1 MRAAGRFA
9 WNVLAAVT
17 VGVSLDAAQ
26 NLDRRQLERT
36 EETLRQEG
44 EAVLSLADAAAAGRA
59 VPADFDIVWHND
71 FLKAQAGTFIPFV
84 VRITAP
90 RVRTRAALL
99 YLRATA
105 RGTAAA
111 VDGRREDAEA
121 IGVARYPFEAIYPFE
136 MAMAP
141 ALPVRVTR
149 GFSLPP
155 GEYDLTVVVRERE
168 REGGRPPTPMASVLR
183 RTLSVPDFATG
194 ALTTS
199 SIILADSLADVP
211 EIPPASQQRE
221 HPYVVGGRDI
231 QPAEDAIFR
240 RQEELIVVFLVYNP
254 TITPEKL
261 FDLEVEYH
269 FFRKTGEGETYF
281 NRTEPQRFNPA
292 VLGPGY
298 DPSSGQPVMAGQGV
312 PLAGFE
318 PGEYRLAIHVRDL
331 VSGRFVERQ
340 LQFNVQ
346 P

>member
-9 WNVLAAVT
+9 WNVLAAVM

-26 NLDRRQLERT
+26 NLDRRQLERA

-44 EAVLSLADAAAAGRA
+44 EAVLALADAAAAGH
-59 VPADFDIVWHND
+59 PGPTDFEIAWHND

-84 VRITAP
+84 VRIAAP
-90 RVRTRAALL
+90 QVRTRAALL
-99 YLRATA
+99 YLRATT
-105 RGTAAA
+105 RGGGPA
-111 VDGRREDAEA
+111 VEGRREDAEA
-121 IGVARYPFEAIYPFE
+121 TGLGRYPFEAIYPVE
-136 MAMAP
+136 MAASP
-141 ALPVRVTR
+141 SLPVRVTR

-168 REGGRPPTPMASVLR
+168 REAGRPPKPMASVLR
-183 RTLSVPDFATG
+183 RPLSVPDFATG

-199 SIILADSLADVP
+199 SIILADGLADVP
-211 EIPPASQQRE
+211 EIPPASQLLE

-254 TITPEKL
+254 AITPEKH

-269 FFRKTGEGETYF
+269 FFKSTGEGETYF

-292 VLGPGY
+292 VLGPHY

-318 PGEYRLAIHVRDL
+318 AGDYRLAIKVRDF

-340 LQFNVQ
+340 LRFSVR